1 MALRQ
6 ATFSLRAM
14 EKPDA
19 PAVAALIRT
28 ALAAQFVVTDPPPS
42 ALGVTENDV
51 AAHLDAG
58 GGAVAEAGG
67 GMMGST
73 LWTEQ
78 DDGLYL
84 ARLAVAPSWRGRG
97 VAKAL
102 MATAEATARRM
113 ALSRIH
119 LSTRLVLLDN
129 RRLFGV
135 CGFIETTCHA
145 HPGYREPTFVTM
157 EKRLAPAAPP
167 GLLPPGERE
176 IW

>member
-51 AAHLDAG
+51 AAHLDAD

-67 GMMGST
+67 GMVGST
-73 LWTEQ
+73 L
-78 DDGLYL
+78 
-84 ARLAVAPSWRGRG
+84 
-97 VAKAL
+97 
-102 MATAEATARRM
+102 
-113 ALSRIH
+113 
-119 LSTRLVLLDN
+119 
-129 RRLFGV
+129 
-135 CGFIETTCHA
+135 
-145 HPGYREPTFVTM
+145 
-157 EKRLAPAAPP
+157 
-167 GLLPPGERE
+167 
-176 IW
+176 

>member
-1 MALRQ
+1 
-6 ATFSLRAM
+6 M

-19 PAVAALIRT
+19 PAVAVLIRI
-28 ALAAQFVVTDPPPS
+28 AFAAQFVVTDPPPS
-42 ALGVTENDV
+42 TLGVTENDV
-51 AAHLDAG
+51 AAHLNAG

-67 GMMGST
+67 KMMGST

-84 ARLAVAPSWRGRG
+84 AL
-97 VAKAL
+97 L
-102 MATAEATARRM
+102 
-113 ALSRIH
+113 RIH